1 MLKQSYLCPV
11 QLIINEDTATVAVT
25 ISNGGVQESIPE
37 FPTIAIPGIAI
48 LGLAF
53 IFQRKED

>member
-1 MLKQSYLCPV
+1 M
-11 QLIINEDTATVAVT
+11 AVT

-53 IFQRKED
+53 IFQHKED